1 MKTIEINGKKIKIY
15 AEQIR
20 ALRILKN
27 EGFAAKRGDFTEK
40 QGRRS
45 RRHDKW
51 ILTCVLHDD
60 FGVYE
65 AYPATAKTAREKQF
79 FAAHPRCQSGVFG
92 NPRRINAILG
102 KV

>member
-20 ALRILKN
+20 ALRILKAH
-27 EGFAAKRGDFTEK
+27 GFAAKRGDFTEK
-40 QGRRS
+40 QGSRS
-45 RRHDKW
+45 RRHDAW
-51 ILTCVLHDD
+51 ILPCILHDD